1 MAASER
7 LDLKLS
13 KQDKEL
19 FTRAAALE
27 GTSVAAF
34 LRAAAKERAYEA
46 IERET
51 RLTLST
57 RDFDSFSA
65 ALEQAFKP
73 NEALEKALKKAG
85 EEIRRA

>member
-57 RDFDSFSA
+57 RDFAAFTA
-65 ALEQAFKP
+65 ALEQAFEP
-73 NEALEKALKKAG
+73 NEALERALKKAG
-85 EEIRRA
+85 KEIRRA

>member
-34 LRAAAKERAYEA
+34 LRAAAKDRAYEA

-57 RDFDSFSA
+57 RDFAAFNA

-73 NEALEKALKKAG
+73 NEALERALKKAG
-85 EEIRRA
+85 KAIRRA

>member
-1 MAASER
+1 MVTPER

-13 KQDKEL
+13 QQDKEL

-34 LRAAAKERAYEA
+34 MRAAAKERAYEA

-51 RLTLST
+51 RLRLSS
-57 RDFDSFSA
+57 RDFDDFTE
-65 ALEQAFKP
+65 ALKQAFKP
-73 NEALEKALKKAG
+73 NAALEKALEKAG
-85 EEIRRA
+85 RDIRRA